1 MWFYLSAIFKYIQV
15 GPHSPYVIMLK
26 VQVNTD
32 LHATLC
38 FMFVSLND
46 TVYGFAGYLISNDD
60 EICYK
65 YIVG

>member
-1 MWFYLSAIFKYIQV
+1 
-15 GPHSPYVIMLK
+15 MLK